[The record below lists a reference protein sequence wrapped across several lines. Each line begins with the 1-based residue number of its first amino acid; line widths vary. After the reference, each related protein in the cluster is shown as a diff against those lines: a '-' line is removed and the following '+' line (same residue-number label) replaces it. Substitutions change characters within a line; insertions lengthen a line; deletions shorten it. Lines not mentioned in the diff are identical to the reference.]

1 MIKTYFAITMA
12 VLLTTTALA
21 EQATY
26 HHVHLR
32 AADTAAA
39 AQWYAGH
46 FGGEA
51 GKMVVYD
58 VAEFDGVTLIFFPA
72 DQPGVDGSPFPGT
85 LEGSR
90 GSALDHIG
98 WDVPD
103 VAAKLAELEKEGVEV
118 VSQPANSGGLFNYA
132 FVRDPWGTVIEL
144 TDIVKDGKFSHVHV
158 VSDDPERTINWY
170 AEFFGG
176 EVAHP
181 MDVPTLWAIQY
192 GPIVLVATKREGP
205 LAPTMHRSAD
215 HLGWS
220 FTDLDA
226 AVERMKAGGVK
237 IVRDVFPFGPTN
249 IAFVES
255 PEGVLIECLQIPF
268 AHPEGESEG
277 PSGSPRN

>member
-1 MIKTYFAITMA
+1 MQRTFLVFAA
-12 VLLTTTALA
+12 VLLSVMAFG
-21 EQATY
+21 EQASY

-32 AADTAAA
+32 ANDTAAA

-51 GKMVVYD
+51 GKLVAYD
-58 VAEFDGVTLIFFPA
+58 VAQFEGVTLVFYPQ
-72 DQPGVDGSPFPGT
+72 DQPGVDGSPYPGM

-90 GSALDHIG
+90 GSGIDHIG
-98 WDVPD
+98 WDAPD
-103 VAAKLAELEKEGVEV
+103 VAAKLAELEAQGVEV
-118 VSQPANSGGLFNYA
+118 VSQPRNSGGLFNYA
-132 FVRDPWGTVIEL
+132 FVRDPWGTLIEL

-158 VSDDPERTINWY
+158 VSEDPERTINWY
-170 AEFFGG
+170 ADYFGG

-192 GPIVLVATKREGP
+192 GQVVLVASQSPAR

-226 AVERMKAGGVK
+226 ALERMKAGGVK
-237 IVRDVFPFGPTN
+237 IVRDAFRFGPTN

-255 PEGVLIECLQIPF
+255 PEGVLIECIQIPF
-268 AHPEGESEG
+268 ADSSEEAAGTEPERIE
-277 PSGSPRN
+277 

>member
-1 MIKTYFAITMA
+1 MQKTIIGALS
-12 VLLTTTALA
+12 VLLFSVVACA

-32 AADTAAA
+32 ADDTAAA
-39 AQWYAGH
+39 AQWYADH

-51 GKMVVYD
+51 GRMVVFD
-58 VAEFDGVTLIFFPA
+58 VTQFDGVTLIFYPKE
-72 DQPGVDGSPFPGT
+72 QPGVDGTPHPGA

-103 VAAKLAELEKEGVEV
+103 VAAKVAELEAKGVEV
-118 VSQPANSGGLFNYA
+118 VSRPADSGGLFTYA

-158 VSDDPERTINWY
+158 VSADPERTINWY
-170 AEFFGG
+170 ADYFGG
-176 EVAHP
+176 EVVHP

-192 GPIVLVATKREGP
+192 GQVVLVATQRPGR

-220 FTDLDA
+220 FTDLAA

-237 IVRDVFPFGPTN
+237 VVKDVYRFGPTN

-255 PEGVLIECLQIPF
+255 PEGVLIECIQIPF
-268 AHPEGESEG
+268 AYPEEVDEFPVES
-277 PSGSPRN
+277 SRQ